1 MSNLSLILIKF
12 AGLIDGSGIRLPNQ
26 NLPDDNSGIQSI
38 FQNVLSVVFGA
49 LGVICILI
57 ITIAGLQYVLSGGDP
72 QKTAKAK
79 NTILY
84 AVIGLVVAISAFTIV
99 NFVFKKAEI

>member
-1 MSNLSLILIKF
+1 MNYLIYTYVKF
-12 AGLIDGSGIRLPNQ
+12 AQLVDGGGIDGIPKQEFTSDTIP
-26 NLPDDNSGIQSI
+26 SI
-38 FQNVLSVVFGA
+38 LSVVFGV
-49 LGVICILI
+49 LGLICVIV

-84 AVIGLVVAISAFTIV
+84 AVIGLAVAISAFAIV
-99 NFVFKKAEI
+99 RFVFDNTGL